1 MNREPSGRISFLLN
15 TLCLIV
21 VSIMFMGEASP
32 QTQQKLRQSKLQ
44 LEKEIEYTNT
54 LLDQTKKTKQSSLNR
69 LKLLN
74 KQIERREA
82 LISTISKEIGSVEV
96 EIATDNLMISKLSR
110 DLQMLQNEYA
120 QMIYYAYR
128 TMKGNDRLTF
138 IFSAKDFNQAFNRLR
153 YYQEYASYRRIQ
165 AEKIIRTQTELAR
178 RRTELEDVKSHKITL
193 AQSQEN
199 EKRKLTREK
208 QEKDKAVKELTNKE
222 KELLATLRVKQT
234 ALNKLQIEIEK
245 VVASAGK
252 RTSPSGSKT
261 STPATLSPSEMK
273 LSSSFAANKGLLPW
287 PTEKGVVVSTFG
299 EHAHPVLKYVKVK
312 NNGVDIMV
320 ENGSSVKAVFNG
332 KVSRVLSVPNLN
344 NVVIIRHGEYLT
356 VYSNLGEVS
365 VKDGQEVTTRE
376 TIGKIHT
383 DPDDGKSELHF
394 EIWLGKSI
402 QDPQDWL
409 NN

>member
-1 MNREPSGRISFLLN
+1 MNREPSGHISFLLN

-21 VSIMFMGEASP
+21 FSALFIGEAAP

-44 LEKEIEYTNT
+44 LEKEIEYTNS

-110 DLQMLQNEYA
+110 DLQILQNEYA

-138 IFSAKDFNQAFNRLR
+138 IFSAKDFNQAFHRLR

-165 AEKIIRTQTELAR
+165 AEKIMRTQAELAR
-178 RRTELEDVKSHKITL
+178 RRTELEDVKNHKITL
-193 AQSQEN
+193 AESQEN

-208 QEKDKAVKELTNKE
+208 QEKDKAGKELTNKE

-252 RTSPSGSKT
+252 RSSAPGSK
-261 STPATLSPSEMK
+261 SNAPATLSPSEMK
-273 LSSSFAANKGLLPW
+273 LSSSFAANKGNLPW

-383 DPDDGKSELHF
+383 DPEDGKSELHF

>member
-1 MNREPSGRISFLLN
+1 MNREPSGRISFFLN
-15 TLCLIV
+15 TLCLIALSV
-21 VSIMFMGEASP
+21 LFVGEASP
-32 QTQQKLRQSKLQ
+32 QTQQKLKQSKLQ

-110 DLQMLQNEYA
+110 DLQILQNEYA

-138 IFSAKDFNQAFNRLR
+138 IFSAKDFNQAFHRLR
-153 YYQEYASYRRIQ
+153 YYQEYASYRRVQ
-165 AEKIIRTQTELAR
+165 AQKIMRTQTELAR
-178 RRTELEDVKSHKITL
+178 RRTELEDVKNHKITL
-193 AQSQEN
+193 AESQEN
-199 EKRKLTREK
+199 EKKKLTREK
-208 QEKDKAVKELTNKE
+208 LEKDKAVKELTNKE

-252 RTSPSGSKT
+252 KSSAPGSKN
-261 STPATLSPSEMK
+261 SAPAVLSPSEMK
-273 LSSSFAANKGLLPW
+273 LSSSFAANKGILPW

-376 TIGKIHT
+376 TIGKIHA
-383 DPDDGKSELHF
+383 DPEDGKSELHF

-402 QDPQDWL
+402 QNPQDWL

>member
-1 MNREPSGRISFLLN
+1 MNREPSGRISLILN

-21 VSIMFMGEASP
+21 ISILFIGEASP
-32 QTQQKLRQSKLQ
+32 QTQQKLKQSKLQ

-110 DLQMLQNEYA
+110 DLQILQNEYA

-138 IFSAKDFNQAFNRLR
+138 IFSAKDFNQAFHRLR

-178 RRTELEDVKSHKITL
+178 RRTELEDVKNHKITL
-193 AQSQEN
+193 AESQEN

-208 QEKDKAVKELTNKE
+208 LEKDKAVKELTNKE

-252 RTSPSGSKT
+252 RSSAPGSK
-261 STPATLSPSEMK
+261 SSAPATLSPSEMK
-273 LSSSFAANKGLLPW
+273 LSSSFAANKGILPW

-383 DPDDGKSELHF
+383 DPEDGKSELHF

>member
-261 STPATLSPSEMK
+261 GTPATLSPSEMK